1 MNKITK
7 AVVSALI
14 PAVLGFAAC
23 FVFLSDNY
31 VKMEN
36 TKAGIFIITQG
47 QIYTVSALITD
58 DSTAYKMKVTK

>member
-1 MNKITK
+1 MTK
-7 AVVSALI
+7 VTKTMIAALI
-14 PAVLGFAAC
+14 FGLGFATSQ
-23 FVFLSDNY
+23 FFLSTEY